1 MAQYKA
7 DRLNHENSFFSI
19 KKSVNAFLC
28 VYIMV
33 LWHVKYYYGLFNSI
47 RFACA
52 LEMHDLS
59 IGKRSNAKNLIS
71 CYHKIIDLISIRGK
85 FFSSF
90 FFLLFLLY
98 FATQIYC
105 VCHRNGFICWLMQ
118 CHKISHIG
126 IVNYA
131 IKDNIYRIRN
141 KIAR

>member
-7 DRLNHENSFFSI
+7 YRLNHENSFFSI
-19 KKSVNAFLC
+19 KKVSTLFCV

-33 LWHVKYYYGLFNSI
+33 LWHVKYYYGPFNSI

-52 LEMHDLS
+52 LEMDDLS

-85 FFSSF
+85 FFF
-90 FFLLFLLY
+90 QLFLLLFLLY

-118 CHKISHIG
+118 CHKINHIG

-131 IKDNIYRIRN
+131 IKDNIYQIRN